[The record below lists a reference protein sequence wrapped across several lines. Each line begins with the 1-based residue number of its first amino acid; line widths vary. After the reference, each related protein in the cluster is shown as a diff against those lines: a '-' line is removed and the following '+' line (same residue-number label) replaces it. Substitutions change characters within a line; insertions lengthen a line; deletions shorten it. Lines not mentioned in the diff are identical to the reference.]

1 MKGKPKMIV
10 MKIILGRYHFN
21 SIGFLKL
28 SFVCELFLVSLFPIL
43 LEASWHAHRE
53 ARFTHRRSGLS
64 RTVGGSLLQFAPQ
77 GQPSAGAAQAL
88 GSYRCTLASPAA
100 RWAGGHCG
108 ICGDR
113 EPQV

>member
-43 LEASWHAHRE
+43 LEPLQSP
-53 ARFTHRRSGLS
+53 
-64 RTVGGSLLQFAPQ
+64 VMQLLN
-77 GQPSAGAAQAL
+77 
-88 GSYRCTLASPAA
+88 
-100 RWAGGHCG
+100 
-108 ICGDR
+108 
-113 EPQV
+113 